1 MDVRLL
7 IHLPVALEPGL
18 DEATAKHRDA
28 REQASV
34 HAASSVIATSNWAAA
49 ELRRRHGLNYVALR
63 GATRRGRCWRTV
75 RRLPACSR
83 LVRLFPEKNQ
93 LALVSALSGLA
104 DEPWTA
110 RLVGSRPRDTHEA
123 EQVQQAVRDAG
134 LEERIRLTGELTG
147 AALEDQWQ
155 VAYWSVLPSSVETYG
170 MVVTESLARHSGGVF
185 AGTGAEET
193 LGFDGQGQRPG
204 FVVAPGEPIALRKA
218 LAHWLR
224 DPPTRSAARGAAH
237 GPAARAGRVG
247 SNGHGSQGPSFTISS
262 EETSGA
268 HVPLDIAVRLLR
280 QGELDQAIVGAVDL
294 AGDVRAPQP
303 IASNRSPPRGPCG
316 PSPPRPTARFPV
328 TVRPA

>member
-1 MDVRLL
+1 MVIVDGLIGAACPGAITAAVAAGMDVRLL
-7 IHLPVALEPGL
+7 IHLPLALEPGL

-49 ELRRRHGLNYVALR
+49 ELRRRHGLNYVAVAPPGVDPAPLAHGSTPPR
-63 GATRRGRCWRTV
+63 LLQVGALIPG
-75 RRLPACSR
+75 
-83 LVRLFPEKNQ
+83 KNQ

-110 RLVGSRPRDTHEA
+110 RLVGSRTRDTHYA

-155 VAYWSVLPSSVETYG
+155 VADLSVLPSSVETYG
-170 MVVTESLARHSGGVF
+170 MVVTESLARGIPAVVS

-224 DPPTRSAARGAAH
+224 DPPTRSAARGAARTRRE
-237 GPAARAGRVG
+237 G
-247 SNGHGSQGPSFTISS
+247 
-262 EETSGA
+262 
-268 HVPLDIAVRLLR
+268 
-280 QGELDQAIVGAVDL
+280 L
-294 AGDVRAPQP
+294 AGWDQTARDVAMALNTSPQ
-303 IASNRSPPRGPCG
+303 A
-316 PSPPRPTARFPV
+316 PTAAPDPV
-328 TVRPA
+328 